1 MIRRSLLMIAVLAL
15 AAGAAS
21 AQDTWVVD
29 KPHSE
34 VSFQVRHF
42 VTKVRGRFT
51 EFTGTVVTHA
61 AKPEASSVEF
71 AISSASID
79 TGNEGRDKHLRS
91 ADFFDVERFPEIS
104 FRSAAVKPLGKDLY
118 EVKGTLILHGVSREI
133 TLLVNFAGTM
143 VTKGRDGKE
152 SAKAGFSIETTIDRK
167 DFGIVWN
174 RALDTG
180 GAMLGDEVQV
190 SINLEMNK
198 AEPQGR

>member
-1 MIRRSLLMIAVLAL
+1 MNRRSLLMIAVLGL
-15 AAGAAS
+15 AAGSAS

-51 EFTGTVVTHA
+51 DFTGTVVANA

-71 AISSASID
+71 SIKSASID
-79 TGNEGRDKHLRS
+79 TANEGRDKHLRS
-91 ADFFDVERFPEIS
+91 ADFFDVEKFPEIS
-104 FRSAAVKPLGKDLY
+104 FRSSSVKPLGKDLF
-118 EVKGTLILHGVSREI
+118 EVKGTLIMHGVSREV
-133 TLLVNFAGTM
+133 TLPVNFGGTM
-143 VTKGRDGKE
+143 VTKGRDGKP
-152 SAKAGFSIETTIDRK
+152 SAKAGFSIETTLDRK

-180 GAMLGDEVQV
+180 GAMLGDEVQI
-190 SINLEMNK
+190 SINLEMNR
-198 AEPQGR
+198 AEPQAQ